1 MFFAEA
7 NIAHFGPM
15 FHMPP
20 LLLTLFLS
28 SFFILSSS
36 ILLAHLTRRGV
47 WSRSAA
53 VIRSGWLLFEMTF
66 LFGSFSALFVS
77 STNWKVVQDR
87 SWYEERIIV
96 INIGWRI
103 AQKFLIFY
111 KSENRNAILPT
122 ALLLLKS
129 LSWMLLFSSFATS
142 LLIFCFCAYKSSAL
156 NFSSGLIIGKCF
168 RIVETLVKNKGVEP
182 ASSRIMRKYSLKN
195 KIHSYELMQN
205 YRRIK
210 CNVL

>member
-1 MFFAEA
+1 MSPKIIKLIPYFFGYFYISQVFTSDELMFFAEA

-66 LFGSFSALFVS
+66 LFGSFPALFVS
-77 STNWKVVQDR
+77 STNWKIVVQDR
-87 SWYEERIIV
+87 SWYEVKITIIYRMKDSSKKV
-96 INIGWRI
+96 I
-103 AQKFLIFY
+103 
-111 KSENRNAILPT
+111 
-122 ALLLLKS
+122 
-129 LSWMLLFSSFATS
+129 
-142 LLIFCFCAYKSSAL
+142 
-156 NFSSGLIIGKCF
+156 
-168 RIVETLVKNKGVEP
+168 
-182 ASSRIMRKYSLKN
+182 
-195 KIHSYELMQN
+195 
-205 YRRIK
+205 
-210 CNVL
+210 